1 MHRIVEV
8 LCVDVFVLIRSSG
21 DIFYARALLLVSI
34 RRRRIYLYG
43 YFLSFAFA
51 LDESVF
57 EQDGCRVF

>member
-34 RRRRIYLYG
+34 RRRRRRRRRRCRRRIYL
-43 YFLSFAFA
+43 
-51 LDESVF
+51 
-57 EQDGCRVF
+57 